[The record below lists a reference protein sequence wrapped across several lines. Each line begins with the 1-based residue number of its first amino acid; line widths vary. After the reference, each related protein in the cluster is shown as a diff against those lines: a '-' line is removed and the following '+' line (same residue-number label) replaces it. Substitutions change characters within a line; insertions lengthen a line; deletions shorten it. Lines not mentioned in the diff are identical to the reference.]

1 MNEKLLIIKEFDT
14 ITCNVDY
21 INDKELI
28 YLEKEIFA
36 ELYKFVRENTSEDD
50 TTVAL
55 DFFKAFSKKGVGDV
69 IQARN
74 YVGLVQLESGYQI
87 QVLPKIDF
95 VNDGETDSSTIKVFI
110 KMLRSMNDFPGKV
123 FHAANLKTDRMNL
136 YEIFIS
142 MFIQQVIEL
151 TRRGLKSAYIPMS
164 DNLNFYKGKLLF
176 NEHIKKNMI
185 HREKFY
191 VSYDE
196 FQVNRAENRLIKSTL
211 MKLQKISTNSIN
223 IKSIRQLL
231 TLFEMVTPSTNY
243 AKDFSKVVIDRNT
256 KDYEDIMIWCK
267 VFLMNKSFSTFS
279 GGTNARALLF
289 PMEKVF
295 EAYVA
300 QNIRK
305 VFGEINW
312 DVSTQDRGYYLF
324 RENNRDI
331 FSLRPDIAVTRE
343 DGHQIIMDTK
353 WKRLVDDS
361 GKNYGISQADM
372 YQMFAYSKKYDT
384 PDIWLLYPKTEEMSG
399 HEDIVFES
407 TEANGSCVKV
417 SLFFVD
423 VTDIE
428 TSLKELRNRGQ
439 ALLTNCEH

>member
-1 MNEKLLIIKEFDT
+1 MNDKLLIIKEFDT
-14 ITCNVDY
+14 ITCNIDY
-21 INDKELI
+21 INDKHLI
-28 YLEKEIFA
+28 YLEKDIFD
-36 ELYKFVRENTSEDD
+36 ELDKFIRENTTEDD

-55 DFFKAFSKKGVGDV
+55 DFFKAFYKKGVGDV

-74 YVGLVQLESGYQI
+74 YVGLVQLKSGFQI

-95 VNDGETDSSTIKVFI
+95 IANDDEKDSSTIKVFI
-110 KMLRSMNDFPGKV
+110 KMLRSMKDFPGKV
-123 FHAANLKTDRMNL
+123 FHGANLKTDRMNL

-151 TRRGLKSAYIPMS
+151 TKRGLKSAYIPMN
-164 DNLNFYKGKLLF
+164 DNLNYCKGKLLF
-176 NEHIKKNMI
+176 HEHIKKNMI
-185 HREKFY
+185 HREMFY

-196 FQVNRAENRLIKSTL
+196 FLVNRAENRLIKSTL
-211 MKLQKISTNSIN
+211 IKLHKISTNSIN
-223 IKSIRQLL
+223 IKAIRQLL

-243 AKDFSKVVIDRNT
+243 AKDFTNVVIDRNT

-279 GGTNARALLF
+279 GDTNARALLF

-324 RENNRDI
+324 KENNRNI
-331 FSLRPDIAVTRE
+331 FSLRPDIVVTRK
-343 DGHQIIMDTK
+343 DGHRIIMDTK
-353 WKRLVDDS
+353 WKRLVNDS
-361 GKNYGISQADM
+361 GKNYGISQGDM

-399 HEDIVFES
+399 HDDIVFES
-407 TEANGSCVKV
+407 TDANGSCVKV

-423 VTDIE
+423 LTDIE
-428 TSLKELRNRGQ
+428 TSLIELRNRGQ
-439 ALLTNCEH
+439 K